1 MAHSALIAYS
11 VLFSTMIGDLSN
23 LFSHCTRPT
32 QMARGKRPNPAE
44 QIWIALA
51 YPG

>member
-11 VLFSTMIGDLSN
+11 VLFSTMMGDLSN

-32 QMARGKRPNPAE
+32 QAARGKQPNPGE
-44 QIWIALA
+44 QIWIELA
-51 YPG
+51 